1 MIEKN
6 NLPFHNWHLP
16 FFFLIVIGYV
26 LSSCVSQRDMKYLQ
40 HAGTDIVSFD
50 EALLEDYLLK
60 PNDDL
65 FIQISSLDD
74 VSSNIF
80 AGTNAQQSMQMGAMQ
95 AYGASL
101 VAYTIDRD
109 GFLYLP
115 VVGKLYVKG
124 KSLAQVSLLIEESL
138 NNVLSQ
144 PVVTVK
150 LVNRYVSVL
159 GEVRNPGHF
168 PYSKAKM
175 TIFDVLGL
183 AGDVTV
189 YGNRKQVILTR
200 NEAGENSRI
209 CLDLTKSDILSS
221 EYYFIRPNDIVY
233 VQPLQKRFWG
243 LREFPYMVVL
253 SSITTALL
261 IYNVVIQ

>member
-1 MIEKN
+1 MA
-6 NLPFHNWHLP
+6 
-16 FFFLIVIGYV
+16 
-26 LSSCVSQRDMKYLQ
+26 YLQ
-40 HAGTDIVSFD
+40 HAGTDIASFD
-50 EALLEDYLLK
+50 EAHLEDYLLK

-74 VSSNIF
+74 VSSNVF
-80 AGTNAQQSMQMGAMQ
+80 SGTNAQQSMQMGVMQ

-101 VAYTIDRD
+101 VAYTIDKD
-109 GFLYLP
+109 GFLHLP
-115 VVGKLYVKG
+115 VVGMLFVQG
-124 KSLAQVSLLIEESL
+124 KSLTQVSLLIEESL
-138 NNVLSQ
+138 KNVLSQ

-159 GEVRNPGHF
+159 GEVRSPGHF
-168 PYSKAKM
+168 TYAKEKM
-175 TIFDVLGL
+175 TIFDVLSL

-200 NEAGENSRI
+200 NEGGENSRI

-221 EYYFIRPNDIVY
+221 NYYYIRPNDIVY

-243 LREFPYMVVL
+243 LREFPYTVIL

-261 IYNVVIQ
+261 IYNVVNQ